1 MNQLNSCSEWLL
13 SESFLSWRR
22 RELEEC
28 QKVIRTRSFPK
39 RRGLISERLR
49 ETRLCKSLFFLMVIP
64 IDLSFLGQMESI
76 PNVIFLFLIT
86 KSRNSKLWRLS
97 SCSSSFQNDWGITL
111 FYCYLYKGENMYCFP
126 DVQNIQDKY
135 LKLFLKS

>member
-1 MNQLNSCSEWLL
+1 MTA
-13 SESFLSWRR
+13 
-22 RELEEC
+22 
-28 QKVIRTRSFPK
+28 IRIFSVLKKEGVGGVSKSNKDKIFPK
-39 RRGLISERLR
+39 EKRAYLR
-49 ETRLCKSLFFLMVIP
+49 EIKRNQTLQVNIFPMVIP

-97 SCSSSFQNDWGITL
+97 SCSSSFQKDWGITL
-111 FYCYLYKGENMYCFP
+111 FYCYLYKGENMYRFP